1 MLQNSSEGKEMKCK
15 ILLLFL
21 SVALVLSGCSGDKA
35 EELFETAK
43 LEELQN
49 APDHAK
55 KLYQEIVDKYPESE
69 YAKKAK
75 ERLSALKD
83 AK

>member
-1 MLQNSSEGKEMKCK
+1 MRKKI
-15 ILLLFL
+15 ILLLL
-21 SVALVLSGCSGDKA
+21 SLAIAFSACSGNKA

-49 APDHAK
+49 APDHAM

-69 YAKKAK
+69 YARKAK
-75 ERLSALKD
+75 ERLSAMKEG
-83 AK
+83 K

>member
-1 MLQNSSEGKEMKCK
+1 MKYK
-15 ILLLFL
+15 IPFL
-21 SVALVLSGCSGDKA
+21 ILGLALVLVGCSGNNA

-49 APDHAK
+49 AREHAIE
-55 KLYQEIVDKYPESE
+55 LYQEILDKYPDSE
-69 YAKKAK
+69 FAPKAK
-75 ERLSALKD
+75 ERLAVLQR